1 MRRTITRRTFAVAI
15 VIAIAL
21 SLTAVGYCDTFSNA
35 YGTSTTK
42 CAHPG
47 CNNPI
52 ASSGDTNCCTTHS
65 RRCLNCGKYIDEDAM
80 YCISCIT
87 DSVNRASSNSSKSS
101 GNSSGKSSYS
111 SGKSSASSAS
121 TDTQGNGY
129 DMPRVGETF
138 SDYVKRVDP
147 QLYSDMTDIYNAAT
161 N

>member
-1 MRRTITRRTFAVAI
+1 
-15 VIAIAL
+15 
-21 SLTAVGYCDTFSNA
+21 
-35 YGTSTTK
+35 
-42 CAHPG
+42 
-47 CNNPI
+47 
-52 ASSGDTNCCTTHS
+52 
-65 RRCLNCGKYIDEDAM
+65 M

-87 DSVNRASSNSSKSS
+87 DLVNRASSNSSKSS
-101 GNSSGKSSYS
+101 GNS